1 MCDTSSH
8 VFVVINI
15 IPEGGAHGSFFV
27 FTPLYGRYRM
37 TLEIVGR
44 SRDILSPRTT
54 FWCFGW
60 TDAQFRWADAQ

>member
-27 FTPLYGRYRM
+27 FTPLYGRYPGKPE
-37 TLEIVGR
+37 TPLEK
-44 SRDILSPRTT
+44 SK
-54 FWCFGW
+54 
-60 TDAQFRWADAQ
+60 AFREHGKCP